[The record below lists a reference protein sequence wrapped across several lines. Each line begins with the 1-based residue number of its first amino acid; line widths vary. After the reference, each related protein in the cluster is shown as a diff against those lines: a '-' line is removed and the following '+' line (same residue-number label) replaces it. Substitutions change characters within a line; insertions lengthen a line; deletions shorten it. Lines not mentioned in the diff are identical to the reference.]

1 MPVSRHPWMGSL
13 TLTDA
18 DTNYSIRELVDALD
32 ASIVPSNAS
41 GRNMVVQW
49 LAIQLDVG
57 AGGARLY
64 IGNPNN
70 LSGTN
75 CGVELVATQ
84 VWSIWSMPTN
94 LVNVD
99 DIYVRSN
106 TAGVR
111 INVTFMRL

>member
-1 MPVSRHPWMGSL
+1 MPVSRHPWMGSV

-18 DTNYSIRELVDALD
+18 NTNYSLRTLIEALD
-32 ASIVPSNAS
+32 SSVIPLTES
-41 GRNMVVQW
+41 GRSFPVQW
-49 LAIQLDVG
+49 LAIQLDVN

-84 VWSIWSMPTN
+84 VWPIWSMPTN
-94 LVNVD
+94 LVQMD
-99 DIYVRSN
+99 DVHVRSN

-111 INVTFMRL
+111 LNVTFMRL